1 MNTGK
6 IKRIKVIYLDVK
18 IQPLFEDKKIEPAFS
33 CDEIYYHCLLISART
48 RVVLGIQGQGS
59 DCSFSEKSKL
69 TSPSPC
75 LGKARDTNTW

>member
-1 MNTGK
+1 M
-6 IKRIKVIYLDVK
+6 IYLDVK

-48 RVVLGIQGQGS
+48 LRSLNTGTGS

-75 LGKARDTNTW
+75 LGKAREILILCDRSVVMVK

>member
-48 RVVLGIQGQGS
+48 RVIK
-59 DCSFSEKSKL
+59 EY
-69 TSPSPC
+69 
-75 LGKARDTNTW
+75 RDRVQTAALLRRAG